1 MLKKN
6 VVLIADR
13 ISTHKNADIY
23 SKDLEVVDDIYFK
36 SMYNAIKKIA
46 PSVKHYDSPNKFINN
61 IRLHTNDVV
70 LSVWS
75 GLDSRNR
82 RALVPAICESKNIA
96 YVGADAYLQAICQDK
111 DTSKVYA
118 RKYGISSPRG
128 TLIYCMEDLTKLQ
141 DYHFP
146 IVIKPNFEG
155 GSIGIFNRNL
165 IDYYDD
171 ALYFGKELLQSYC
184 PLIAEEYI
192 EGEEIS
198 YCIVGIQGKID
209 LFEAI
214 RQYIDGKTYIKHALM
229 GAENKKLNNY
239 EQLWD
244 CVTTHIPDDY
254 KKYLINFYNHLGKT
268 ELIRIDGR
276 LNESGFYL
284 LELST
289 DVGLSPASTM
299 TQAFEAAGYDYHEMF
314 EILLSNAITNW
325 EYQNANML

>member
-13 ISTHKNADIY
+13 ISTHKNANLY
-23 SKDLEVVDDIYFK
+23 SKDLEVVDDTYFI
-36 SMYNAIKKIA
+36 SMYNAVKEIA
-46 PSVKHYDSPNKFINN
+46 PSVIHYESPEKFIEN
-61 IRLHTNDVV
+61 ISLHANDVV

-75 GLDSRNR
+75 GVDSRNR
-82 RALVPAICESKNIA
+82 RILVPAICESKNIA
-96 YVGADAYLQAICQDK
+96 YVGADSYLQAICQDK
-111 DTSKVYA
+111 DTSKLFA

-128 TLIYCMEDLTKLQ
+128 TLIYCKEELNKLQ

-146 IVIKPNFEG
+146 IIIKPNFEG

-165 IDYYDD
+165 IDCFED
-171 ALYFGKELLQSYC
+171 AICFGKELLQNYC
-184 PLIAEEYI
+184 PLLAEEYI

-198 YCIVGIQGKID
+198 YCIAGVQGKID

-214 RQYIDGKTYIKHALM
+214 RQYIDGETYIKHAIM
-229 GAENKKLNNY
+229 GAENKKLNDY

-244 CVTTHIPDDY
+244 CVTNCVPDDY
-254 KKYLINFYNHLGKT
+254 KNHLINFYNHLGKA

-276 LNESGFYL
+276 LNKNGFFL

-289 DVGLSPASTM
+289 DVGLSPVSTM
-299 TQAFEAAGYDYHEMF
+299 TQAFESAGYSYQEMF
-314 EILLSNAITNW
+314 DILLTNAIINW
-325 EYQNANML
+325 EYQNANKL